1 MLYKQLLHKT
11 GITTLAVVCALSAC
25 KKGFLD
31 QVPDDR
37 LTTDKIFKTRE
48 NTLNYLSGVYSR
60 VPDESYDRFVGDRNC
75 GPWTAASDEAKYTWS
90 FVGSNFFN
98 LGTTV
103 PTQGYFSGPWS
114 RFYQGIRDASYF
126 MKNVDM
132 CPELTADQITQ
143 YKAEARA
150 IRAMYYYYLVRM
162 FGPVV
167 LAGDEP
173 IAPDASFESIQL
185 PRNTMDECVEY
196 IVNELDK
203 AAGDLKFI
211 TRSVYNNA
219 NPHEYGRVTK
229 GIAIAFKAQTLL
241 LAASP
246 LFNGNTDYAELKNPN
261 GTQLISQNVDAGK
274 WKRAADAYKAFLTQ
288 FVPGVYD
295 LYKEND
301 AQGSFSPYLSCRNV
315 MLTNWNS
322 EWIWGRPSAGISVM
336 QYARTPYHSGSA
348 NEIKGGGGLGV
359 TQTMVDAYF
368 MANGLPIT
376 HAASGYVNAGFS
388 QFKAPGDI
396 ADRSTF
402 NQWVNREPRFYVGVT
417 YDGSHWLNNSFS
429 GDVVTST
436 QFSGN
441 SGKKSAGSDF
451 SPTGYI
457 VRKNMSTGRW
467 SDDTRH
473 MVLMRLSQVY
483 LDYAEALNESEP
495 GNPDILKYLNLIR
508 ERAGIPQ
515 YGTSTDL
522 AVPATQDAMRQ
533 AIRTERRVELAF
545 ECVRYFDTRRWKIAE
560 QTDAG
565 AFYGLNIDLD
575 GAGFYTQKM
584 FETRVFNKKHYLF
597 PIPQG
602 ELDKDK
608 QLVQNT
614 GW

>member
-150 IRAMYYYYLVRM
+150 IRAMYYYYLIRM

-219 NPHEYGRVTK
+219 NAHEYGRVTK
-229 GIAIAFKAQTLL
+229 GIALAFKAQTLL

-246 LFNGNTDYAELKNPN
+246 LFNGNTDYAALKNPN
-261 GTQLISQNVDAGK
+261 GTQLISQNADAGK

-288 FVPGVYD
+288 FVPTVYD

-388 QFKAPGDI
+388 QFKAPGDV

-429 GDVVTST
+429 GDIITST

-467 SDDTRH
+467 ADDSRH
-473 MVLMRLSQVY
+473 MVLMRLAQVY

-495 GNPDILKYLNLIR
+495 GNADILKYLNLIR
-508 ERAGIPQ
+508 ERAGVPQ

-522 AVPATQDAMRQ
+522 AIPATQDAMRQ
-533 AIRTERRVELAF
+533 AIRMERRVELAF